1 MYICNSIYCSKKN
14 YIPFIYKK
22 MKKEKSKQHAIF
34 IIGALFFVF
43 GFVTWLNSILIPFL
57 KTVCELNNFQ
67 ASFVTFA
74 FYISYFVMAIPSSF
88 ILNKTGFTRG
98 MALGL
103 IVMAIGATLFVPAAL
118 ERSYPL
124 FLVALFLQGTG
135 LALLQTAANPYV
147 TILGPLES
155 AARRM
160 SIMGVCNKIA
170 GMIGILVL
178 SSALFSNTTEL
189 YEQIKII
196 GDGAEKALLLQE
208 LSHRIIFPYLIMT
221 AILIGLVLFIK
232 AAKLPEVEEE
242 EDNTVVENKKSIF
255 SYPYLWFGVLA
266 IFFYVGA
273 EVISIDYLVNYG
285 RFMGLPES
293 IALRLGVF
301 ALIALVIGYF
311 TGILFIPKIISQRM
325 ALIIQVI
332 LAILLVIIA
341 LTFSGIISIL
351 AILGLSFAHA
361 IMWPAIW
368 PLSIHNLGKYTKL
381 GSAFLIMAIAGGAI
395 IPLFY
400 GKLSDIYNPQVAFAV
415 LFISY
420 AYILFFATYGYKIG
434 IEKKA

>member
-1 MYICNSIYCSKKN
+1 
-14 YIPFIYKK
+14 

-381 GSAFLIMAIAGGAI
+381 GSAFWIMAIAGGAI

>member
-1 MYICNSIYCSKKN
+1 
-14 YIPFIYKK
+14 
-22 MKKEKSKQHAIF
+22 
-34 IIGALFFVF
+34 
-43 GFVTWLNSILIPFL
+43 
-57 KTVCELNNFQ
+57 
-67 ASFVTFA
+67 
-74 FYISYFVMAIPSSF
+74 
-88 ILNKTGFTRG
+88 

-189 YEQIKII
+189 YEQIKIT

-285 RFMGLPES
+285 RFMGCRKYS
-293 IALRLGVF
+293 TSARRFCVNCFGNRLF
-301 ALIALVIGYF
+301 YGYS
-311 TGILFIPKIISQRM
+311 FIPKIISQRM

-434 IEKKA
+434 LRKGVKALL